1 MNANDS
7 YDEKLFAK
15 PQSDHLKCPIC
26 FNIMKDP
33 VTCVSQGHTF
43 CRYCVTRHLDRIETC
58 PTCREPLKKDK
69 LIPSRLIRSL
79 IEDAEV
85 HCFSYQSSQ
94 DNEIQAKK
102 RNGGEVA
109 ESCDWIG
116 KLNDAERHYNEC
128 QFVKVN
134 CPHIGC
140 DDSLLR
146 NLLPEH
152 IESCLHRLIPCQWCN
167 VRNKID
173 QLDAHSLECG
183 KRPVPCPNSCMD
195 MNGVIQYFDPSKLAH
210 HRSLCSLESI
220 NCKFSVAGCKTKQM
234 RKDMPI
240 HENDTV
246 SQIGCLFEA
255 LQKAQK
261 DIIKLMDYLE
271 EGSFLDYVDRRITKV
286 EETAESQG
294 EDIKTA
300 LSAMQLIFKV
310 PLSKIEEENE
320 STFINIS
327 GHKFSLILKPN
338 PNDDGWL
345 SLFLWLDENESRE
358 GSINVEVEFDLQHS
372 VLRDS
377 GNKMILNNSLGAGGM
392 GAGYPN
398 FIEKRRLEGLRY
410 VKDGFLTITAK
421 IKVEL

>member
-1 MNANDS
+1 
-7 YDEKLFAK
+7 
-15 PQSDHLKCPIC
+15 
-26 FNIMKDP
+26 
-33 VTCVSQGHTF
+33 
-43 CRYCVTRHLDRIETC
+43 
-58 PTCREPLKKDK
+58 
-69 LIPSRLIRSL
+69 
-79 IEDAEV
+79 
-85 HCFSYQSSQ
+85 
-94 DNEIQAKK
+94 
-102 RNGGEVA
+102 
-109 ESCDWIG
+109 
-116 KLNDAERHYNEC
+116 
-128 QFVKVN
+128 
-134 CPHIGC
+134 
-140 DDSLLR
+140 
-146 NLLPEH
+146 
-152 IESCLHRLIPCQWCN
+152 
-167 VRNKID
+167 
-173 QLDAHSLECG
+173 
-183 KRPVPCPNSCMD
+183 MD
-195 MNGVIQYFDPSKLAH
+195 MDGVIQYFDPSTLAH
-210 HRSLCSLESI
+210 HRRLCSLELT
-220 NCKFSVAGCKTKQM
+220 NCKFSVAGCKTKLM

-240 HENDTV
+240 HEEDTV
-246 SQIGCLFEA
+246 SHIGCLFEA

-261 DIIKLMDYLE
+261 DIIKLEDYLE

-377 GNKMILNNSLGAGGM
+377 GNAMILNNSLGAGGM

-421 IKVEL
+421 IKVETGL